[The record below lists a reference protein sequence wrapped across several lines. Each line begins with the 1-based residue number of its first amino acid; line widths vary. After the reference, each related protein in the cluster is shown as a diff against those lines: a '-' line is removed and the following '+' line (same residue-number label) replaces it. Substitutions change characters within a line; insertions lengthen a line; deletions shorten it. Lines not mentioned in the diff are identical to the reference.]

1 MEELNIFDE
10 LLTLL
15 EKKEYAKLRESLSE
29 HNDADIAAW
38 MEDLSEEHMLK
49 LFRILTKDQAA
60 DVFSYLDSD
69 IQQRII
75 KSMSDKEAAGIIDNL
90 MADDAADLFEEM
102 LEEQADT
109 LLTFDVVN
117 LNEVVSDKLK
127 SAIAREGR
135 LLYAKV

>member
-1 MEELNIFDE
+1 MEELNVFDE

-90 MADDAADLFEEM
+90 MADDAADLMDEM
-102 LEEQADT
+102 PANIVTRILAKAYLRMRTRTHAERST
-109 LLTFDVVN
+109 IC
-117 LNEVVSDKLK
+117 
-127 SAIAREGR
+127 SAIPKTVRE
-135 LLYAKV
+135 A